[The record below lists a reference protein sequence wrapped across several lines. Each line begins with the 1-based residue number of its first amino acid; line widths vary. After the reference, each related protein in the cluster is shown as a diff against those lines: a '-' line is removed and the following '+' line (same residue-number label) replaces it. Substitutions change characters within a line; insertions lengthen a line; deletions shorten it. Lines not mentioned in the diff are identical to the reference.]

1 MQRRHRSDG
10 WAGATGVRDAPTRS
24 LHIAPAL
31 LAAVA
36 LLACSPRLE
45 WRELRSADGYSVLLP
60 GRAQVVARDV
70 TFEGQR
76 LPMSMTSTGT
86 GASMFAVGVAKLP
99 PALADDAAARER
111 LIAYFRDALVKNI
124 GATSF
129 EPDRA
134 ALARPPA
141 APHALRAAQ
150 GIRAQGVAKRADG
163 AGQDGTAARL
173 AARWFIVDDRLYQLT
188 ALGGDGAID
197 AVALETFFDSFSP
210 MSSVSTDGA
219 GPASGAK

>member
-1 MQRRHRSDG
+1 M
-10 WAGATGVRDAPTRS
+10 
-24 LHIAPAL
+24 
-31 LAAVA
+31 
-36 LLACSPRLE
+36 
-45 WRELRSADGYSVLLP
+45 LP

-70 TFEGQR
+70 VFEDQR

-111 LIAYFRDALVKNI
+111 VIAYFRDALLKNI
-124 GATSF
+124 GAPSF

-134 ALARPPA
+134 RLVKPPA
-141 APHALRAAQ
+141 APQTLRAAQ
-150 GIRAQGVAKRADG
+150 GIRAQGVAARTGGSGK
-163 AGQDGTAARL
+163 DGTAARL

-210 MSSVSTDGA
+210 TSSNSTNGA
-219 GPASGAK
+219 NHASGAK